1 MWKDFES
8 QWKNWDDDAH
18 TGACPLLNSRKL
30 IYYRTPTGLPGNSAL
45 ERDNEK
51 INEAIRY
58 FGFFCDVST
67 MPARATEVYN
77 NYCARDLIEKA
88 FRSGKS
94 DVEMNVARVHSD
106 VTLEGRFLISFVAL
120 TILTDLHR
128 RMKQKTTRIVKGKA
142 VVDRPIGDEMTLKEI
157 HNYLGSIRLINDG
170 RGNRVWQEVTVR
182 QHNITRRLG
191 FPDLYCELPDWGPR

>member
-1 MWKDFES
+1 M
-8 QWKNWDDDAH
+8 
-18 TGACPLLNSRKL
+18 LNSRKL